1 MITNQKCK
9 SQIDIR
15 LKETTVADI
24 LTLLLGYLVLNVSD
38 FSKKAEN
45 KQPEKQKQKK
55 SKI

>member
-45 KQPEKQKQKK
+45 K
-55 SKI
+55 